1 MIRFSVSVR
10 VSLKSSELIAGAD
23 IVGGGALAEALDDGS
38 ALQSVENANPVQR
51 ETESCKQSGKEMRSD
66 VVGELRLGRSPV
78 EILESMTDWSPPAFW
93 AVVDYLHAHGRMA
106 EALEVIQI
114 SLLHLL
120 TLSCSWKE

>member
-1 MIRFSVSVR
+1 
-10 VSLKSSELIAGAD
+10 
-23 IVGGGALAEALDDGS
+23 VGGGALAEALDDGS

-51 ETESCKQSGKEMRSD
+51 GTESCKQSGMRSD

-78 EILESMTDWSPPAFW
+78 EILESMTNWSPPAFW

-120 TLSCSWKE
+120 ALSCSWKEE